1 MSSSP
6 RTSSLRPSISPQEG
20 RDVRARAWAFVF
32 DCYRKKKAATSSV
45 SRPDDGTTRIQGDDS
60 ANGILPH

>member
-1 MSSSP
+1 MTRLSSGSI
-6 RTSSLRPSISPQEG
+6 TSEHY
-20 RDVRARAWAFVF
+20 RDVRARAWAYVF
-32 DCYRKKKAATSSV
+32 ECYRKNEAATSSV